1 MELENKK
8 NDERVQISIP
18 GSEILGALHSD
29 TVPKVYAN
37 GFTII
42 RGNSDINIVWQQHG
56 KPVGVSQMS
65 FTLAKTL
72 NQKLGGVILKLE
84 QATEHDFLT
93 TDEIDDKTKEG

>member
-18 GSEILGALHSD
+18 GSEISEALHSD

-37 GFTII
+37 GFAILL
-42 RGNSDINIVWQQHG
+42 GNSDVNIVWQQHG

-72 NQKLGGVILKLE
+72 VQKLGGVILELE

-93 TDEIDDKTKEG
+93 TDEIDKTKKG

>member
-18 GSEILGALHSD
+18 GSEISEALHSD
-29 TVPKVYAN
+29 TVPKVYTN
-37 GFTII
+37 GFAILL
-42 RGNSDINIVWQQHG
+42 GNSDVNIVWQQHG

-72 NQKLGGVILKLE
+72 VQKLGGVILKLE
-84 QATEHDFLT
+84 EATEHNFLT
-93 TDEIDDKTKEG
+93 TDEIDQTKKG

>member
-18 GSEILGALHSD
+18 GSEISEALHSD

-37 GFTII
+37 GFAILL
-42 RGNSDINIVWQQHG
+42 GNSDVNIVWQQHG

-72 NQKLGGVILKLE
+72 VQKLGGVILELE

-93 TDEIDDKTKEG
+93 TDEIDKKMEG

>member
-18 GSEILGALHSD
+18 GPEILEALHSD
-29 TVPKVYAN
+29 TVPKMYTN
-37 GFTII
+37 GFAII
-42 RGNSDINIVWQQHG
+42 LGNSDVNIVWQQHG
-56 KPVGVSQMS
+56 KLVGVSQMS

-72 NQKLGGVILKLE
+72 VQKLGGVILELE

-93 TDEIDDKTKEG
+93 TDEIDKTKKG

>member
-18 GSEILGALHSD
+18 GSEISEALHSD

-37 GFTII
+37 GFAILL
-42 RGNSDINIVWQQHG
+42 GNSDVNIVWQQHG

-72 NQKLGGVILKLE
+72 VQKLGGVILKLE
-84 QATEHDFLT
+84 EATEHNFLT
-93 TDEIDDKTKEG
+93 TEEIDKTKKG